1 MKTSILLV
9 GLLLIAGTALSA
21 TTIDPVNKYAYGA
34 NIGWLNAAGD
44 TANGAVIGEFVCS
57 GYIHSANVGWINL
70 GSGTAANG
78 IQYQNNSATDF
89 GVNRDGAGNL
99 RGYAYSANVGWIAFE
114 DTGAPKVD
122 LVTGRLTGYA
132 WSANCGWISLSNA
145 DAYVQTDTIEHGA
158 LAPNGLPIA
167 WLLTYFGT
175 VNVDPNADRDG
186 DGMTNLQEYRAGTD
200 PTNPD
205 SKLVITAGPVVT
217 GTTVMLTWSSSPA
230 RVYLVEKSDDLMSG
244 VWTDSGLGVITP
256 DPGTNTTR
264 SFTDT
269 SGQFY
274 RIRVV
279 IPPGP

>member
-9 GLLLIAGTALSA
+9 GLVLIAGAARSA
-21 TTIDPVNKYAYGA
+21 TTIDPVNKFAYGA
-34 NIGWLNAAGD
+34 NIGWLDAAGD

-57 GYIHSANVGWINL
+57 GYIYSANVGWINL

-78 IQYQNNSATDF
+78 IQYQNNSAADF
-89 GVNRDGAGNL
+89 GVNRDSAGNL

-114 DTGAPKVD
+114 ETGAPKVD
-122 LVTGRLTGYA
+122 LVTGKLIGNV
-132 WSANCGWISLSNA
+132 WSANCGWISLSNSE
-145 DAYVQTDTIEHGA
+145 AYVQTDTIEPGA

-175 VNVDPNADRDG
+175 IEVDPNADPDG
-186 DGMTNLQEYRAGTD
+186 DGMTNLQEYHAGTN

-205 SKLVITAGPVVT
+205 SKLLIMGTPVVT
-217 GTTVMLTWSSSPA
+217 GTTVTLTWSSTPA
-230 RVYLVEKSDDLMSG
+230 RVYHIEKTDNLMSG
-244 VWTDSGLGVITP
+244 LWTDSGLGVVAP